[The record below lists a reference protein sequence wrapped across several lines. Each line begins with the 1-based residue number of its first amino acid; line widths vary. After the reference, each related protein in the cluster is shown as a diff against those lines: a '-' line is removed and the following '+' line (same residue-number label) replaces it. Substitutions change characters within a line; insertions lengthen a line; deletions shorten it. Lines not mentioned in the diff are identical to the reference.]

1 MTDIKGLISEVG
13 RIDDEID
20 RLKEAAKKLNAQKR
34 KLNEKKKKL
43 EKIIIKYLENND
55 QIGVKYQGTAV
66 IAKSKHK
73 RNRRKKKEKEHLGSE
88 VLRKYGIRDSDKVV
102 KELLEAMK
110 GDVEDETILQ
120 ISRY

>member
-73 RNRRKKKEKEHLGSE
+73 RNRRKKKEKEHLGSA
-88 VLRKYGIRDSDKVV
+88 VLKKYGIRDSDKVV

-110 GDVEDETILQ
+110 GDVEDETVLQ